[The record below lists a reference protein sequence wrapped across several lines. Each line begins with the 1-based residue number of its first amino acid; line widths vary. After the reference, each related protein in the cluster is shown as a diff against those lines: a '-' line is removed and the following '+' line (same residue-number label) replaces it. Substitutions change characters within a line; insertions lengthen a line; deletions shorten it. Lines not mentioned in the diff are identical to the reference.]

1 MIPQGAWSCGLPQ
14 SRPPSKKD
22 SMIHLTPA
30 DYTRQ
35 PWKNG
40 RGTTT
45 ELWRLERDGQLL
57 VRLSRA
63 AVVEDGPFSVF
74 PGIER
79 NLTVIS
85 GPGFRLSGGGL
96 DFRCEPLVPVA
107 FPGDVALVATE
118 TQAMQS
124 DDFNVMT
131 SRTLPRPEVLVAQND
146 HLPAGGMLA
155 LYALGPCRL
164 NGHEVAREDLLLTG
178 DSVDLAGDWPVIA
191 VRLKGLP
198 DP

>member
-1 MIPQGAWSCGLPQ
+1 M
-14 SRPPSKKD
+14 R
-22 SMIHLTPA
+22 HLTAA

-63 AVVEDGPFSVF
+63 AVVEDGPFSLF

-79 NLTVIS
+79 NLTVLS
-85 GPGFRLSGGGL
+85 GPGFRLTGGGL

-107 FPGDVALVATE
+107 FPGDVTLHATE
-118 TQAMQS
+118 TAGMQS

-131 SRTLPRPEVLVAQND
+131 DRSLPKPEVIVAQND
-146 HLPAGGMLA
+146 RLAAGGKLA
-155 LYALGPCRL
+155 LYALGPCQA
-164 NGHEVAREDLLLTG
+164 NGIILARDDLLLADT
-178 DSVDLAGDWPVIA
+178 SVDLKGDWPVIA
-191 VRLKGLP
+191 TRLNGLP
-198 DP
+198 IP

>member
-1 MIPQGAWSCGLPQ
+1 
-14 SRPPSKKD
+14 
-22 SMIHLTPA
+22 MIHLTAA

-45 ELWRLERDGQLL
+45 ELWRQERDGQLL

-63 AVVEDGPFSVF
+63 AVVEDGPFSLF

-79 NLTVIS
+79 NLTVLS
-85 GPGFRLSGGGL
+85 GPGFRLSGGGF
-96 DFRCEPLVPVA
+96 DFRCKPLVPVA
-107 FPGDVALVATE
+107 FPGDVTLKATE
-118 TQAMQS
+118 TEGMQS

-131 SRTLPRPEVLVAQND
+131 DRDLPIPEVIVVQND
-146 HLPAGGMLA
+146 RLPAGGTLA
-155 LYALGPCRL
+155 LYALGPCQA
-164 NGHEVAREDLLLTG
+164 NGITLARDDLLLTG
-178 DSVDLAGDWPVIA
+178 DAVTLKGDWPVIA

-198 DP
+198 TP

>member
-1 MIPQGAWSCGLPQ
+1 
-14 SRPPSKKD
+14 
-22 SMIHLTPA
+22 MIHLTPA

-63 AVVEDGPFSVF
+63 AVVEDGPFSLF

-79 NLTVIS
+79 TLTVLS
-85 GPGFRLSGGGL
+85 GPGFRLTGGGL
-96 DFRCEPLVPVA
+96 DFRCEALVPVA
-107 FPGDVALVATE
+107 FPGDVALTATE
-118 TQAMQS
+118 TQGMQS

-131 SRTLPRPEVLVAQND
+131 ARSLPRPEVLPAQND
-146 HLPAGGMLA
+146 HLPQGGLLA
-155 LYALGPCRL
+155 LYALGPCRV
-164 NGHEVAREDLLLTG
+164 NGAEVARDDLILTEG
-178 DSVDLAGDWPVIA
+178 PAMLQGDWPVIA
-191 VRLKGLP
+191 VRIGGL
-198 DP
+198 

>member
-1 MIPQGAWSCGLPQ
+1 
-14 SRPPSKKD
+14 
-22 SMIHLTPA
+22 MIHLTAA
-30 DYTRQ
+30 DYVRQ

-79 NLTVIS
+79 NLTVLS
-85 GPGFRLSGGGL
+85 GPGFRLTGGGL

-107 FPGDVALVATE
+107 FPGDVTLIATE
-118 TQAMQS
+118 TLGMQS

-131 SRTLPRPEVLVAQND
+131 SQRLPLPEVTVTQND
-146 HLPAGGMLA
+146 HLPVGGLLA
-155 LYALGPCRL
+155 LYALGPCL
-164 NGHEVAREDLLLTG
+164 ANGTPLARDDLLMTAKETRLE
-178 DSVDLAGDWPVIA
+178 GDWPAIA
-191 VRLKGLP
+191 VRLRGISP
-198 DP
+198 

>member
-1 MIPQGAWSCGLPQ
+1 
-14 SRPPSKKD
+14 
-22 SMIHLTPA
+22 MIHLTPA

-63 AVVEDGPFSVF
+63 AVVEDGPFSLF

-79 NLTVIS
+79 NLTVLS
-85 GPGFRLSGGGL
+85 GPGFRLTGAGIDL
-96 DFRCEPLVPVA
+96 RCDPLVPVA
-107 FPGDVALVATE
+107 FPGDVAVTASE
-118 TQAMQS
+118 TRGRPS

-131 SRTLPRPEVLVAQND
+131 ARGLPRPEVTVMRSG
-146 HLPAGGMLA
+146 HLPEGGTLA
-155 LYALGPCRL
+155 LYALGPCQVTGRTL
-164 NGHEVAREDLLLTG
+164 AQEDLIIMTG
-178 DSVDLAGDWPVIA
+178 PAHLSGDGPILA
-191 VRLKGLP
+191 VRMGGLTVS
-198 DP
+198 

>member
-1 MIPQGAWSCGLPQ
+1 MM
-14 SRPPSKKD
+14 R
-22 SMIHLTPA
+22 HLTPA

-63 AVVEDGPFSVF
+63 AVVEDGPFSLF

-79 NLTVIS
+79 NLTVLS
-85 GPGFRLSGGGL
+85 GPGFRLTGPNL
-96 DFRCEPLVPVA
+96 DLRCEPLVPVA
-107 FPGDVALVATE
+107 FPGDVEVTATE
-118 TQAMQS
+118 TNGQQS

-131 SRTLPRPEVLVAQND
+131 VRSLPKPHVIVAQND
-146 HLPAGGMLA
+146 SLPSGGTLA
-155 LYALGPCRL
+155 LYALGPCL
-164 NGHEVAREDLLLTG
+164 VNGHAVNRDDMILTECPARLQ
-178 DSVDLAGDWPVIA
+178 GDWPIIA
-191 VRLKGLP
+191 VRLGGL
-198 DP
+198 

>member
-1 MIPQGAWSCGLPQ
+1 
-14 SRPPSKKD
+14 
-22 SMIHLTPA
+22 MIHLTPS
-30 DYTRQ
+30 DYIRQ

-45 ELWRLERDGQLL
+45 ELWRQERDGQLL

-63 AVVEDGPFSVF
+63 AVVEDGPFSLF

-79 NLTVIS
+79 NLTVLS
-85 GPGFRLSGGGL
+85 GPGFRLTGGGH

-107 FPGDVALVATE
+107 FPGDVALIATE
-118 TQAMQS
+118 TLAMQS

-131 SRTLPRPEVLVAQND
+131 ARKLPRPEVLVAQND
-146 HLPAGGMLA
+146 RLTAGGLLA

-164 NGHEVAREDLLLTG
+164 NGRAVARYDLLLTTG
-178 DSVDLAGDWPVIA
+178 AVELVGDWPVIA
-191 VRLKGLP
+191 VRLHGLP